1 MINATIDFPKE
12 DITALQQMMFR
23 YSEHFNGNAK
33 KTVEATMVKIITALR
48 AANSTKKS
56 KPTRKIIDWHIPR
69 QLAHGDRK
77 YIPESRYA
85 IEVFTQKGKRM
96 VPIRSAK
103 SKSQATQIASRFMAN
118 QYNIKK
124 SGLAR
129 SSWSWIL
136 KQMGKSGAIEQRQIT
151 GTTEVKKVEQVS
163 GGVLQFGINATNRLS
178 YIRKAMKANITTA
191 LARASTMMRKQMER
205 NKRDAA
211 QAIGRAA

>member
-1 MINATIDFPKE
+1 MISATIDFPKE
-12 DITALQQMMFR
+12 DITALQQMMYR
-23 YSEHFNGNAK
+23 YSAHFNGNAK
-33 KTVEATMVKIITALR
+33 KTVEGTMVKIITALR
-48 AANSTKKS
+48 ADNSTMKS
-56 KPTRKIIDWHIPR
+56 KPTRKIVDWHIPK

-77 YIPESRYA
+77 YIPETRYA
-85 IEVFTQKGKRM
+85 IEVFSQKGKRM
-96 VPIRSAK
+96 IPVRAK
-103 SKSQATQIASRFMAN
+103 SMSQAKQIASRFMPN

-129 SSWSWIL
+129 SSWGWIL
-136 KQMGKSGAIEQRQIT
+136 KQMGKSGAIEQRQIA
-151 GTTEVKKVEQVS
+151 GTTDVKKIEQVS
-163 GGVLQFGINATNRLS
+163 NGVLQFGISATNRLS

>member
-1 MINATIDFPKE
+1 MISATIDFPKE
-12 DITALQQMMFR
+12 DITALQQMMYR
-23 YSEHFNGNAK
+23 YSAHFNGNAK
-33 KTVEATMVKIITALR
+33 KTVEGTMVKIITALR
-48 AANSTKKS
+48 ADNSTMKS
-56 KPTRKIIDWHIPR
+56 KPTRKIVDWHIPK

-77 YIPESRYA
+77 YIPETRYA
-85 IEVFTQKGKRM
+85 IEVFSQKGKRM
-96 VPIRSAK
+96 IPVRAK
-103 SKSQATQIASRFMAN
+103 SMAQAVQVASRFMPN

-129 SSWSWIL
+129 SSWGWIL
-136 KQMGKSGAIEQRQIT
+136 KQMGKSGAIEQRQIA
-151 GTTEVKKVEQVS
+151 GTTDVKKIEQVS
-163 GGVLQFGINATNRLS
+163 NGVLQFGISATNRLS

>member
-23 YSEHFNGNAK
+23 YSAHFNGNAK
-33 KTVEATMVKIITALR
+33 KTVEGTMVKIITALR
-48 AANSTKKS
+48 ADNSTMKS
-56 KPTRKIIDWHIPR
+56 KPTRKIVDWHIPK

-77 YIPESRYA
+77 YIPETRYA
-85 IEVFTQKGKRM
+85 IEVFSQKGKRM
-96 VPIRSAK
+96 IPVRAK
-103 SKSQATQIASRFMAN
+103 SKAQAKQIASRFMPN

-129 SSWSWIL
+129 SSWGWIL
-136 KQMGKSGAIEQRQIT
+136 KQMGKSGAIEQRQIA
-151 GTTEVKKVEQVS
+151 GTTDVKKIEQVS
-163 GGVLQFGINATNRLS
+163 NGVLQFGISATNRLS

>member
-129 SSWSWIL
+129 SSWGWIL
-136 KQMGKSGAIEQRQIT
+136 KQMSKAGSIESR
-151 GTTEVKKVEQVS
+151 GTTEVQRVEQVS

-178 YIRKAMKANITTA
+178 YIRKAMTANITTA
-191 LARASTMMRKQMER
+191 LARAATMMRTQMER

-211 QAIGRAA
+211 QSIGKAV

>member
-1 MINATIDFPKE
+1 MISATIDFPKE
-12 DITALQQMMFR
+12 DITALQQMMYR
-23 YSEHFNGNAK
+23 YSAHFNGNAK
-33 KTVEATMVKIITALR
+33 KTVEGTMVKIITALR
-48 AANSTKKS
+48 ADNSTMKS
-56 KPTRKIIDWHIPR
+56 KPARKIVDWHIPK

-77 YIPESRYA
+77 YIPETRYA
-85 IEVFTQKGKRM
+85 IEVFSQKGKRM
-96 VPIRSAK
+96 IPVRAK
-103 SKSQATQIASRFMAN
+103 SMSQAKQIASRFMPN

-129 SSWSWIL
+129 SSWGWIL
-136 KQMGKSGAIEQRQIT
+136 KQMGKSGAIEQRQISGAT
-151 GTTEVKKVEQVS
+151 DYKPTES
-163 GGVLQFGINATNRLS
+163 ISNGVLSYGISVTNRLS

>member
-12 DITALQQMMFR
+12 DITAIQQMMYR
-23 YSEHFNGNAK
+23 YAAHFNGNAK
-33 KTVEATMVKIITALR
+33 KTVEGTMVKIITALR
-48 AANSTKKS
+48 AANSTMKS
-56 KPTRKIIDWHIPR
+56 KPVRKIVDWHIPK

-77 YIPESRYA
+77 YIPETRFA
-85 IEVFTQKGKRM
+85 IEAYSQKKKRM
-96 VPIRSAK
+96 IPVRAK
-103 SKSQATQIASRFMAN
+103 SKAQAVQVASRFMPN

-129 SSWSWIL
+129 SSWGWIL
-136 KQMGKSGAIEQRQIT
+136 KQMGKSGAIEQRQIA

-163 GGVLQFGINATNRLS
+163 NGVLQFGIGVTNRLS

-191 LARASTMMRKQMER
+191 LARAATMMRTQMER

-211 QAIGRAA
+211 QAVGRAA

>member
-23 YSEHFNGNAK
+23 YSAHFNGNAK
-33 KTVEATMVKIITALR
+33 KTVEGTMVKIIAALR
-48 AANSTKKS
+48 ADNSTMKS
-56 KPTRKIIDWHIPR
+56 KPRRKIVDWHIPK

-77 YIPESRYA
+77 YIPETRYA
-85 IEVFTQKGKRM
+85 IEVFSQKGKRM
-96 VPIRSAK
+96 IPVRAK
-103 SKSQATQIASRFMAN
+103 SMAQAKQIASRFMPN

-129 SSWSWIL
+129 SSWGWIL
-136 KQMGKSGAIEQRQIT
+136 KQMGKSGAIEQRQIA
-151 GTTEVKKVEQVS
+151 GTTDVKKIEQVS
-163 GGVLQFGINATNRLS
+163 NGVLQFGISATNRLS
-178 YIRKAMKANITTA
+178 YIRKAMKENITTA